1 MQRAALARRRPF
13 CLAEQCCSLLVIPAL
28 VAGLQLTSRDALV
41 EGWIPGSHAESMPPA
56 WPRDDNWTSAEGAE
70 VVRDAVFGLARRER
84 RGCQRTRSASG
95 TGKCARAGKARGDE
109 NRGAGR
115 SWPSMC
121 IKLEAAIAAPPRH
134 KLRSSIFPGSLP
146 CPGPTSIFA
155 PAIDDHGATLTA
167 PADLRRPISCSSVSA
182 RLHPGLRNGLAG
194 FYVRRGRRG

>member
-115 SWPSMC
+115 SWPSNC
-121 IKLEAAIAAPPRH
+121 LVGCSHRRPTQAQAPTNRLPPIA
-134 KLRSSIFPGSLP
+134 SLP
-146 CPGPTSIFA
+146 GAHWHFRASDRGSWGYAYGPG
-155 PAIDDHGATLTA
+155 
-167 PADLRRPISCSSVSA
+167 
-182 RLHPGLRNGLAG
+182 
-194 FYVRRGRRG
+194 